1 MFVKKLILVAFLFG
15 LAKTLSAQASLDTT
29 FNHTGQLVSTI
40 SGHAKSCI
48 AQPDGK
54 IIIGGYGNYNQVS
67 RYKITRVQNNGN
79 LDSTFGSN
87 GLVIDSFFHTEHDEI
102 LSMLL
107 QPDGKIIAIGRSDS
121 FTTFS
126 ISVARYLP
134 NGLHDSSFATNGQLL
149 LPQATYGSAI
159 AAALQ
164 PDGKIIIAGSHNGFG
179 LLRLTS
185 NGIIDNNFGTNG
197 FVSMFIGTAN
207 YGGGQAVAVQADG
220 KILIGGS
227 SYHNT
232 FYWAAIGRFNID
244 GSIDNSFGTNGI
256 AEYSM
261 RGYYDEI
268 NCIVIQPDGKIIC
281 SGNSTIN
288 ASGGNPATTA
298 FMILRLDTT
307 GQMDNTFNSTG
318 QLIKS
323 IGNRTDKCYQ
333 SILQNDGKIIVGG
346 YSTNANINIDFAVC
360 RLLANGTD
368 DNTFGGNG
376 FVTSNINQ
384 NSSNFND
391 YGQSMCMQ
399 PDGKI
404 VLAGYSV
411 LSGFGNFS
419 AMRFLNTNVVGIT
432 SPNKNTSAWIS
443 LYPNPSR
450 DIIYLKST
458 ISLQDAS
465 LQIINQQG
473 QIVMQQQHINGNH
486 STLPIGN
493 LTKGIYV
500 VQIVTQGK
508 IGNYTIEK
516 L

>member
-15 LAKTLSAQASLDTT
+15 LANQLSAQASLDTS
-29 FNHTGQLVSTI
+29 FNHTGQLLSTI

-54 IIIGGYGNYNQVS
+54 IIIGGYGNYNQVN
-67 RYKITRVQNNGN
+67 RYKITRVQNDGST
-79 LDSTFGSN
+79 DSSFGSN

-107 QPDGKIIAIGRSDS
+107 QPDGKIIAVGRSDS

-134 NGLHDSSFATNGQLL
+134 NGLLDSSFATNGHLL
-149 LPQATYGSAI
+149 LPQTTYGSAL

-164 PDGKIIIAGSHNGFG
+164 PDGKIIIAGNNNGFG

-185 NGIIDNNFGTNG
+185 NGTIDNSFGTNG
-197 FVSMFIGTAN
+197 YVSMFIGTAN

-232 FYWAAIGRFNID
+232 FYWAAVGRFNTD
-244 GSIDNSFGTNGI
+244 GSVDNSFGTNGI
-256 AEYSM
+256 AEYSI

-268 NCIVIQPDGKIIC
+268 NCITLQPDGKIIC

-288 ASGGNPATTA
+288 SSGGNPATTA
-298 FMILRLDTT
+298 FMILRLDTN

-368 DNTFGGNG
+368 DNSFGSNG
-376 FVTSNINQ
+376 FVTSNFYQ

-411 LSGFGNFS
+411 LSGSGNFS
-419 AMRFLNTNVVGIT
+419 AMRFLNANVLGI
-432 SPNKNTSAWIS
+432 SPHDNNNNPFIS
-443 LYPNPSR
+443 LYPNPCQ
-450 DIIYLKST
+450 DIMYLQST
-458 ISLQDAS
+458 IYLQDAS

-473 QIVMQQQHINGNH
+473 QIVMQQQHVNGNQ
-486 STLPIGN
+486 STLFIGD
-493 LTKGIYV
+493 LAKGIYIA
-500 VQIVTQGK
+500 QIVAQGK
-508 IGNYTIEK
+508 VCNYNIEK
-516 L
+516 W